1 MKNRIAAVLALAFAM
16 VLVHR
21 APAAAFTCKI
31 SADKTS
37 VQLIG
42 SNAQA
47 KETSCTVHCD
57 IRTSTGS
64 TAIVECT
71 KTLAANAK
79 DAELCARTAEGGA
92 RYEQLL
98 KESGSC
104 VNQAGA
110 ADDDEDDDD

>member
-1 MKNRIAAVLALAFAM
+1 MKNRIAAVLALAFAV
-16 VLVHR
+16 VLPPW
-21 APAAAFTCKI
+21 APASAFTCKI
-31 SADKTS
+31 SADKTA

-79 DAELCARTAEGGA
+79 DVELCARTAEGGA